1 MEPAAQ
7 QARRTREKTMK
18 LLGRGTSGNV
28 QKVVLLLEELGAD
41 YTRED
46 YGKQFGNTGDATYLA
61 LNPNGKVP
69 TLLDGEL
76 AIWESN
82 TILRYIAAKVGSPLY
97 PTDLAARSHVDRWMD
112 WLLATLYDLHLAGFK
127 ATRAGEPISDETAK
141 GLGEALSL
149 LDTQLSKTNYIAG
162 DEMTIADLCLA
173 PIVHRCLNFQVALP
187 DLPALR
193 AWHADLAARPSFKK
207 AIG

>member
-1 MEPAAQ
+1 
-7 QARRTREKTMK
+7 MK
-18 LLGRGTSGNV
+18 LLGRSTSGNV

-46 YGKQFGNTGDATYLA
+46 FGKQFNNTASEFYLGM
-61 LNPNGKVP
+61 NPTGKVP
-69 TLLDGEL
+69 TLVDGEV
-76 AIWESN
+76 AVWESN

-97 PTDLAARSHVDRWMD
+97 PTDLAARSQVDRWMD

-127 ATRAGEPISDETAK
+127 ATRANEPISEETAK

-149 LDTQLSKTNYIAG
+149 LEAQLEKTDYIAG
-162 DEMTIADLCLA
+162 DQMTIADLALA
-173 PIVHRCLNFQVALP
+173 PIVHRCLNFHVDLP

>member
-1 MEPAAQ
+1 
-7 QARRTREKTMK
+7 MK
-18 LLGRGTSGNV
+18 LLGRSTSGNV

-46 YGKQFGNTGDATYLA
+46 FGKQFNNTASEFYLGM
-61 LNPNGKVP
+61 NPTGKVP
-69 TLLDGEL
+69 TLVDGEV
-76 AIWESN
+76 AVWESN

-127 ATRAGEPISDETAK
+127 ATRANEPISEETAK

-149 LDTQLSKTNYIAG
+149 LEAQLEKTDYIAG
-162 DEMTIADLCLA
+162 DQMTIADLALA
-173 PIVHRCLNFQVALP
+173 PIVHRCLNFHVDLP

>member
-1 MEPAAQ
+1 
-7 QARRTREKTMK
+7 MK
-18 LLGRGTSGNV
+18 LLGRSTSGNV
-28 QKVVLLLEELGAD
+28 QKVILLLEELGAD

-46 YGKQFGNTGDATYLA
+46 YGKQFNNTASEIYLTM
-61 LNPNGKVP
+61 NPTGKVP
-69 TLLDGEL
+69 TLVDGEH
-76 AIWESN
+76 AVWESN

-97 PTDLAARSHVDRWMD
+97 PADLAARSHVDRWMD

-127 ATRAGEPISDETAK
+127 ATRANEPISEETAK

-149 LDTQLSKTNYIAG
+149 LEAQLDKTNYVAG
-162 DEMTIADLCLA
+162 DQMTIADLALA